1 MPTARSMDHE
11 SPEHEAQLIF
21 KSTNENFQ
29 ELIDLNEQFK
39 ILIFDLFILFQ
50 LREFI
55 KTIPNKREQGQMLI
69 KNAEKIRDMNRKII
83 KIIQERDQKIK
94 NIPSIEEEITYNVS
108 RILEESTSIIG
119 KTIGSKYL

>member
-1 MPTARSMDHE
+1 
-11 SPEHEAQLIF
+11 
-21 KSTNENFQ
+21 
-29 ELIDLNEQFK
+29 
-39 ILIFDLFILFQ
+39 
-50 LREFI
+50 
-55 KTIPNKREQGQMLI
+55 MLI

-119 KTIGSKYL
+119 KTIGSDYR